1 MGRKLLSGNSKT
13 DISVLFK
20 LMRKSVDIFYKDI
33 IYYVEF
39 CTIYQDSSEMIKKC
53 GFRTYSINHA
63 S

>member
-39 CTIYQDSSEMIKKC
+39 CTIYQDSSEIIKKWS
-53 GFRTYSINHA
+53 FRTYSINHA